1 VYVHVNIIYKCVRRT
16 FHGKVCS
23 ISYTKVWSAFEAS
36 PSYWTRCSD
45 RGSSQSGGNWGGH
58 RCWIMQNDSEWWWY
72 IQKTFKK
79 DQTTKCI
86 YAQCMY
92 SYHMLNFECLH
103 LAEEGSFHVG
113 PGRRGFEACGAFGE
127 QAREVV
133 PGDVWWCFGE
143 GLVGRT
149 LVCTNN
155 VGM

>member
-1 VYVHVNIIYKCVRRT
+1 MMMV
-16 FHGKVCS
+16 
-23 ISYTKVWSAFEAS
+23 YTKK
-36 PSYWTRCSD
+36 
-45 RGSSQSGGNWGGH
+45 
-58 RCWIMQNDSEWWWY
+58 I
-72 IQKTFKK
+72 KK

-86 YAQCMY
+86 YAQCMC

-103 LAEEGSFHVG
+103 LEEEGSFHVG

-127 QAREVV
+127 QWPERWV

-155 VGM
+155 VGMLSAD